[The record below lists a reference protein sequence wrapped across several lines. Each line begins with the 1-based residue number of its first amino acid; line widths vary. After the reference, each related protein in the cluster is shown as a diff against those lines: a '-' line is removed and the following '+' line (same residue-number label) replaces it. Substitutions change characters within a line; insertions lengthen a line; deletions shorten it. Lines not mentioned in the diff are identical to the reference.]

1 VIATPTVIPSYETRR
16 AFFREALQNIRRIM
30 DERYGITE
38 VSIRPVNA
46 NAARLSIPIKITGRD
61 KNGERVRYFGKILGT
76 SDNLSARSYQFF
88 KNVYLQINA
97 LDPIFETYETPEAMA
112 RDQFKKMKAIYNSG
126 VPTSNPY
133 GYHRISGNLWMIAME
148 FLDAKPISA
157 FKEIDSEQV
166 DTVFQYLKRL
176 HHEKIY
182 HGDIKPDNIMIGK
195 KIYILD
201 VGYLRKN
208 ASASKKQAYDLACL
222 LCSFLECQSVEVIVR
237 VAQQHYSTQILQAAM
252 KYVELIQMRPDIHFD
267 DETKKKLIIHLNG
280 GSQTAT
286 VMRHS

>member
-1 VIATPTVIPSYETRR
+1 MIATPTVIPSYETRR
-16 AFFREALQNIRRIM
+16 AFFREALQNIRQIM
-30 DERYGITE
+30 AERYGITE

-46 NAARLSIPIKITGRD
+46 NAARLSIPIKITGLN
-61 KNGERVRYFGKILGT
+61 KKGEGVRYFGKILGT

-88 KNVYLQINA
+88 KNIYLQINA
-97 LDPIFETYETPEAMA
+97 LDPIFETYETPEDMA
-112 RDQFKKMKAIYNSG
+112 RDQFKKMKAIYNCG
-126 VPTSNPY
+126 IPTSNPY
-133 GYHRISGNLWMIAME
+133 GYHWISGNLWMIAME

-157 FKEIDSEQV
+157 FKEVDPEQI

-176 HHEKIY
+176 HRDKIY

-237 VAQQHYSTQILQAAM
+237 IAQQHCSPQILQAAT
-252 KYVELIQMRPDIHFD
+252 KYIELIQMRPDIHFN
-267 DETKKKLIIHLNG
+267 DEKKKKLIAHLNG
-280 GSQTAT
+280 
-286 VMRHS
+286 

>member
-1 VIATPTVIPSYETRR
+1 MIATPTVVPGYETRR

-30 DERYGITE
+30 AERYGITE

-46 NAARLSIPIKITGRD
+46 NAARLSIPIKITGLN
-61 KNGERVRYFGKILGT
+61 KNGERVRFFGKILGT

-97 LDPIFETYETPEAMA
+97 LDPIFETYETPEDMA
-112 RDQFKKMKAIYNSG
+112 RDQFKKMKAIYNCG
-126 VPTSNPY
+126 IPTSNPY
-133 GYHRISGNLWMIAME
+133 GYHWISGNLWMIAME

-157 FKEIDSEQV
+157 FKEVDPEQI

-176 HHEKIY
+176 HREKIY

-237 VAQQHYSTQILQAAM
+237 IAQQHYSTQILQAAM
-252 KYVELIQMRPDIHFD
+252 KYVELIQMRPDIHFN
-267 DETKKKLIIHLNG
+267 DETKKKLIIRLSG
-280 GSQTAT
+280 
-286 VMRHS
+286 